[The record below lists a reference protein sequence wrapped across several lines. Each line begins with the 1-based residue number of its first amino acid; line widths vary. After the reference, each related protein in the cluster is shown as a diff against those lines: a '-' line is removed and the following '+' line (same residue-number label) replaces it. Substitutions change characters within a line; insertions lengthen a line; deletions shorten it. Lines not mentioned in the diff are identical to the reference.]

1 MIPAQ
6 GVGSLSTLIKRLEA
20 ATSRLEDIALTQ
32 TPAPR
37 AGAAVASSTSV
48 PAVVSAPAP
57 DVVVVSPSVG
67 AFQDVID
74 GALANYL
81 KLSEGVG
88 GLVAEQ
94 VSLPLRKFREQ
105 AS

>member
-37 AGAAVASSTSV
+37 AGAAVASSA
-48 PAVVSAPAP
+48 PAPVAVAAPAP
-57 DVVVVSPSVG
+57 DVVVVRPSVG

-81 KLSEGVG
+81 KLSEGLG

-94 VSLPLRKFREQ
+94 VRLPLLHSQ
-105 AS
+105 DQTS